1 MRNIKGTLLDI
12 SSDYTKNI
20 IKLIF
25 DNDIEKHSLRD
36 SFSYS
41 NFKNAT
47 FFNYEDVVD
56 VIAKQ
61 EKVFILFEGKD
72 KELWEVKA
80 VHAIEYIFL
89 EEVLDYETDMYL
101 FDENDDWVIR
111 IIDEFSD
118 DKRVMIFYHINIDSS
133 AGAFLAARAHNTKSL

>member
-12 SSDYTKNI
+12 SSDTTKNI

-25 DNDIEKHSLRD
+25 DSDIEKHSLRD

-47 FFNYEDVVD
+47 FLNYQQAVSIITE
-56 VIAKQ
+56 Q
-61 EKVFILFEGKD
+61 EKIFLLFEGKN
-72 KELWEVKA
+72 KELWEVKG
-80 VHAIEYIFL
+80 VHTIEYIFL

-101 FDENDDWVIR
+101 FNENVDWVIR

-118 DKRVMIFYHINIDSS
+118 DKRVIIFYY
-133 AGAFLAARAHNTKSL
+133 

>member
-25 DNDIEKHSLRD
+25 DNDIEEHSLRD

-47 FFNYEDVVD
+47 FFNYQEAVS

-61 EKVFILFEGKD
+61 EKVFLLFEGKN

-80 VHAIEYIFL
+80 IHAIEYVFL

-101 FDENDDWVIR
+101 FDENVDWVIR

-118 DKRVMIFYHINIDSS
+118 DKRVIIFYH
-133 AGAFLAARAHNTKSL
+133 

>member
-12 SSDYTKNI
+12 SSEENI

-25 DNDIEKHSLRD
+25 NNDIKKHSLRD

-47 FFNYEDVVD
+47 FLNY
-56 VIAKQ
+56 Q
-61 EKVFILFEGKD
+61 EAVSIITEQENFFLLFEGKN
-72 KELWEVKA
+72 KELWEVKG

-101 FDENDDWVIR
+101 FNENVDWVIR

-118 DKRVMIFYHINIDSS
+118 DKRVIIFYY
-133 AGAFLAARAHNTKSL
+133 

>member
-1 MRNIKGTLLDI
+1 MRNIKGTLLEM

-36 SFSYS
+36 SFLYS

-47 FFNYEDVVD
+47 FLNYQDVVD

-61 EKVFILFEGKD
+61 EKVFLLFEVKSPID
-72 KELWEVKA
+72 QLSHLNMQDEVPFG
-80 VHAIEYIFL
+80 ISENTYI
-89 EEVLDYETDMYL
+89 V
-101 FDENDDWVIR
+101 
-111 IIDEFSD
+111 S
-118 DKRVMIFYHINIDSS
+118 
-133 AGAFLAARAHNTKSL
+133 LA

>member
-1 MRNIKGTLLDI
+1 MRNIKGTLLDM

-25 DNDIEKHSLRD
+25 DNDIEKYSLRD

-47 FFNYEDVVD
+47 FFNYQDVVD

-61 EKVFILFEGKD
+61 EKVFLLFEGKN

-101 FDENDDWVIR
+101 FDENVDWVIR

-118 DKRVMIFYHINIDSS
+118 DKRVMIFYH
-133 AGAFLAARAHNTKSL
+133 

>member
-25 DNDIEKHSLRD
+25 NDDIKKHSLRD
-36 SFSYS
+36 SFLYS

-47 FFNYEDVVD
+47 FLNYQEAVS
-56 VIAKQ
+56 VITKQ
-61 EKVFILFEGKD
+61 EKIFLLFEGKD
-72 KELWEVKA
+72 KELWEVKGG
-80 VHAIEYIFL
+80 HAIEYIFL

-101 FDENDDWVIR
+101 FDENVDWVIR

-118 DKRVMIFYHINIDSS
+118 DERVIIFYH
-133 AGAFLAARAHNTKSL
+133 

>member
-1 MRNIKGTLLDI
+1 MRNIKGTLLEI

-36 SFSYS
+36 SFLYS

-47 FFNYEDVVD
+47 FLNYQDVVD
-56 VIAKQ
+56 LITKQ
-61 EKVFILFEGKD
+61 EKVFLLFEGKD

-80 VHAIEYIFL
+80 AHAIEYIFL

-101 FDENDDWVIR
+101 FDENVDWVIR

-118 DKRVMIFYHINIDSS
+118 DKRVIIFYH
-133 AGAFLAARAHNTKSL
+133 

>member
-36 SFSYS
+36 SFLYS
-41 NFKNAT
+41 NFKNTT
-47 FFNYEDVVD
+47 FLNYQDVVD
-56 VIAKQ
+56 LITKQ
-61 EKVFILFEGKD
+61 EKVFLLFEGKD

-80 VHAIEYIFL
+80 AHVIEYIFL

-101 FDENDDWVIR
+101 FDENVHWVIR
-111 IIDEFSD
+111 IIDEVSD
-118 DKRVMIFYHINIDSS
+118 DKRVIIFYH
-133 AGAFLAARAHNTKSL
+133 

>member
-1 MRNIKGTLLDI
+1 MRNIKGTLLDMC
-12 SSDYTKNI
+12 SDYTKNI

-36 SFSYS
+36 SFLYS

-47 FFNYEDVVD
+47 FFNYQDVVD

-61 EKVFILFEGKD
+61 GKVFLLFEGKD

-80 VHAIEYIFL
+80 AHAIEYIFL
-89 EEVLDYETDMYL
+89 EEVLDYETNMYL
-101 FDENDDWVIR
+101 FDENVDWVIR

-118 DKRVMIFYHINIDSS
+118 DKRVIIFYH
-133 AGAFLAARAHNTKSL
+133 

>member
-1 MRNIKGTLLDI
+1 MRNIKGTLLDM

-36 SFSYS
+36 SFLYS

-47 FFNYEDVVD
+47 FFNYQDVVD

-61 EKVFILFEGKD
+61 GKVFLLFEGKD

-80 VHAIEYIFL
+80 AHVIEYIFL

-101 FDENDDWVIR
+101 FDENVDWVIR

-118 DKRVMIFYHINIDSS
+118 DKRVMIFYH
-133 AGAFLAARAHNTKSL
+133 

>member
-1 MRNIKGTLLDI
+1 MRTIKGTLLDM

-36 SFSYS
+36 SFLYS

-47 FFNYEDVVD
+47 FLNYQEAVS
-56 VIAKQ
+56 VITKQ
-61 EKVFILFEGKD
+61 EKVFLLFEGKD
-72 KELWEVKA
+72 KELWKVKG

-101 FDENDDWVIR
+101 FDENVDWVIR

-118 DKRVMIFYHINIDSS
+118 DKRVIIFYH
-133 AGAFLAARAHNTKSL
+133 

>member
-1 MRNIKGTLLDI
+1 MRKIKGTLLDI

-25 DNDIEKHSLRD
+25 NDDIKKHSLRD
-36 SFSYS
+36 SFLYS

-47 FFNYEDVVD
+47 FLNYQEAVS
-56 VIAKQ
+56 VITKQ
-61 EKVFILFEGKD
+61 EKMFLLFEGKD
-72 KELWEVKA
+72 KELWEVKGG
-80 VHAIEYIFL
+80 HAIEYIFL

-101 FDENDDWVIR
+101 FDENVDWVIR

-118 DKRVMIFYHINIDSS
+118 DERVIIFYH
-133 AGAFLAARAHNTKSL
+133 

>member
-25 DNDIEKHSLRD
+25 NDDIKKHSLRD
-36 SFSYS
+36 SFLYS

-47 FFNYEDVVD
+47 FLNYQEAVS
-56 VIAKQ
+56 VITKQ
-61 EKVFILFEGKD
+61 EKMFLLFEGKD
-72 KELWEVKA
+72 KELWEVKGGN
-80 VHAIEYIFL
+80 AIEYIFL

-101 FDENDDWVIR
+101 FDENVDWVIR

-118 DKRVMIFYHINIDSS
+118 DERVIIFYH
-133 AGAFLAARAHNTKSL
+133 

>member
-1 MRNIKGTLLDI
+1 MRNIKGTLLEM

-36 SFSYS
+36 SFLYS

-47 FFNYEDVVD
+47 FLNYQEAVS
-56 VIAKQ
+56 VITKQ
-61 EKVFILFEGKD
+61 EKIFLLFEGKD

-80 VHAIEYIFL
+80 AHAIEYIFL

-101 FDENDDWVIR
+101 FDENVDWVIR

-118 DKRVMIFYHINIDSS
+118 DKRVMIFYH
-133 AGAFLAARAHNTKSL
+133 

>member
-1 MRNIKGTLLDI
+1 MRNIKGTLLDM

-25 DNDIEKHSLRD
+25 DNDIEKYSLRD

-47 FFNYEDVVD
+47 FFNYQDVVD

-61 EKVFILFEGKD
+61 EKDFLLFEGKN

-101 FDENDDWVIR
+101 FNENVDWVIR

-118 DKRVMIFYHINIDSS
+118 DKRVMIFYH
-133 AGAFLAARAHNTKSL
+133 

>member
-12 SSDYTKNI
+12 SSEENI

-25 DNDIEKHSLRD
+25 NNDIKKHSLRD

-47 FFNYEDVVD
+47 FLNYQEAVS
-56 VIAKQ
+56 IITEQ
-61 EKVFILFEGKD
+61 EKFFLLFEGKN
-72 KELWEVKA
+72 KELWEVKG

-101 FDENDDWVIR
+101 FNENVDWVIR

-118 DKRVMIFYHINIDSS
+118 DKRVIIFYY
-133 AGAFLAARAHNTKSL
+133 

>member
-36 SFSYS
+36 SFLYS

-47 FFNYEDVVD
+47 FLNYQDVVD
-56 VIAKQ
+56 LITKQ
-61 EKVFILFEGKD
+61 EKIFLLFEGKD

-80 VHAIEYIFL
+80 AHAIEYIFL

-101 FDENDDWVIR
+101 FDENVDWVIR
-111 IIDEFSD
+111 FIDEFSD
-118 DKRVMIFYHINIDSS
+118 DKRVIIFYH
-133 AGAFLAARAHNTKSL
+133 

>member
-1 MRNIKGTLLDI
+1 MRNIKGTLLDM

-25 DNDIEKHSLRD
+25 DNDIEKYSLRD

-47 FFNYEDVVD
+47 FFNYQD
-56 VIAKQ
+56 VIDVITKQ
-61 EKVFILFEGKD
+61 EKVFLLFEGKN

-101 FDENDDWVIR
+101 FNENVDWVIR

-118 DKRVMIFYHINIDSS
+118 DKRVIIFYH
-133 AGAFLAARAHNTKSL
+133 

>member
-1 MRNIKGTLLDI
+1 MRNIKGSLLDI

-36 SFSYS
+36 SFLYS

-47 FFNYEDVVD
+47 FLNYQDVVD
-56 VIAKQ
+56 LITKQ
-61 EKVFILFEGKD
+61 EKVFLLFEGKD
-72 KELWEVKA
+72 KELWEVEA
-80 VHAIEYIFL
+80 AHAIEYIFL

-101 FDENDDWVIR
+101 FDENVDWVIR

-118 DKRVMIFYHINIDSS
+118 DKRVIIFYH
-133 AGAFLAARAHNTKSL
+133 

>member
-12 SSDYTKNI
+12 SSEENI

-25 DNDIEKHSLRD
+25 NNDIKKHSLRD

-47 FFNYEDVVD
+47 FLNYQEAVSRVTE
-56 VIAKQ
+56 Q
-61 EKVFILFEGKD
+61 EKFFLLFEGKN
-72 KELWEVKA
+72 KELWEVKG

-101 FDENDDWVIR
+101 FNENVDWVIR

-118 DKRVMIFYHINIDSS
+118 DKRVIIFYY
-133 AGAFLAARAHNTKSL
+133 

>member
-1 MRNIKGTLLDI
+1 MRNIKGTLLDMC
-12 SSDYTKNI
+12 SDYTKNI

-36 SFSYS
+36 SFLYS

-47 FFNYEDVVD
+47 FLNYQDVVD
-56 VIAKQ
+56 LITKQ
-61 EKVFILFEGKD
+61 EKVFLLFEGKD

-80 VHAIEYIFL
+80 THAIEYIFL

-101 FDENDDWVIR
+101 FDENVDWVIR

-118 DKRVMIFYHINIDSS
+118 DKRVIIFYH
-133 AGAFLAARAHNTKSL
+133 

>member
-1 MRNIKGTLLDI
+1 M

-25 DNDIEKHSLRD
+25 DNDIEKYSLRD

-47 FFNYEDVVD
+47 FFNYQDVVD

-61 EKVFILFEGKD
+61 EKVFLLFEGKN

-101 FDENDDWVIR
+101 FNENVDWVIR

-118 DKRVMIFYHINIDSS
+118 DKRVMIFYH
-133 AGAFLAARAHNTKSL
+133 

>member
-25 DNDIEKHSLRD
+25 DNDIEKHSLRY
-36 SFSYS
+36 SFLYS

-47 FFNYEDVVD
+47 FLNYQDVVD
-56 VIAKQ
+56 LITKQ
-61 EKVFILFEGKD
+61 EKIFLLFEGKD
-72 KELWEVKA
+72 KELWEVEA
-80 VHAIEYIFL
+80 AHAIEYIFL

-101 FDENDDWVIR
+101 FDENVDWVIR

-118 DKRVMIFYHINIDSS
+118 DKRVIIFYH
-133 AGAFLAARAHNTKSL
+133 

>member
-25 DNDIEKHSLRD
+25 NDDIKKHSLRD
-36 SFSYS
+36 SFLYS

-47 FFNYEDVVD
+47 FLNYQEAVS
-56 VIAKQ
+56 VITKQ
-61 EKVFILFEGKD
+61 EKIFLLFEGKD
-72 KELWEVKA
+72 KELWEVKGG
-80 VHAIEYIFL
+80 HAIEYIFL
-89 EEVLDYETDMYL
+89 EEVLDYETDMYW
-101 FDENDDWVIR
+101 FDENVDWVIR

-118 DKRVMIFYHINIDSS
+118 DERVIIFYH
-133 AGAFLAARAHNTKSL
+133 

>member
-1 MRNIKGTLLDI
+1 MRNIKGSLLDI

-36 SFSYS
+36 SFLYS

-47 FFNYEDVVD
+47 FLNYQDVVD
-56 VIAKQ
+56 LITKQ
-61 EKVFILFEGKD
+61 EKVFLLFEGKN

-80 VHAIEYIFL
+80 AHAIEYIFL

-101 FDENDDWVIR
+101 FDENVDWVIR

-118 DKRVMIFYHINIDSS
+118 DKRVIIFYH
-133 AGAFLAARAHNTKSL
+133 

>member
-1 MRNIKGTLLDI
+1 MRNIKGTLLDM

-25 DNDIEKHSLRD
+25 DNDIEKYSLRD
-36 SFSYS
+36 SFLYS

-47 FFNYEDVVD
+47 FFNYQDVVD

-61 EKVFILFEGKD
+61 EKVFLLFEGKN
-72 KELWEVKA
+72 KELWQVKGIQ
-80 VHAIEYIFL
+80 AIEYIFL

-101 FDENDDWVIR
+101 FNENIDWVIR

-118 DKRVMIFYHINIDSS
+118 DKRVMIFYH
-133 AGAFLAARAHNTKSL
+133 

>member
-1 MRNIKGTLLDI
+1 MRDIKGTLLDM

-36 SFSYS
+36 SFLYS

-47 FFNYEDVVD
+47 FLNYQDVVD

-61 EKVFILFEGKD
+61 EKVFLLFEGKD

-80 VHAIEYIFL
+80 AHAIEYIFL

-101 FDENDDWVIR
+101 FDENVNWVIR

-118 DKRVMIFYHINIDSS
+118 DKRVMIFHPRWRIFCNSCLSNQDLIT
-133 AGAFLAARAHNTKSL
+133 L

>member
-1 MRNIKGTLLDI
+1 MKNIKGILLDI

-25 DNDIEKHSLRD
+25 NDDIKKHSLRD
-36 SFSYS
+36 SFLYS

-47 FFNYEDVVD
+47 FLNYQEAVS
-56 VIAKQ
+56 VITKQ
-61 EKVFILFEGKD
+61 EKIFLLFEGKD
-72 KELWEVKA
+72 KELWEVKGG
-80 VHAIEYIFL
+80 HAIEYIFL

-101 FDENDDWVIR
+101 FDENVDWVIR

-118 DKRVMIFYHINIDSS
+118 DERVIIFYH
-133 AGAFLAARAHNTKSL
+133 

>member
-25 DNDIEKHSLRD
+25 NDDIKKHSLRD
-36 SFSYS
+36 SFLYS

-47 FFNYEDVVD
+47 FLNYQEAVS
-56 VIAKQ
+56 VITKQ
-61 EKVFILFEGKD
+61 EKIFLLFEGKD
-72 KELWEVKA
+72 KELWEVKGG
-80 VHAIEYIFL
+80 HAIEYIFL

-101 FDENDDWVIR
+101 FDENVDWVIR

-118 DKRVMIFYHINIDSS
+118 DDRVIIFYH
-133 AGAFLAARAHNTKSL
+133 

>member
-25 DNDIEKHSLRD
+25 NDDIKKHSLRD
-36 SFSYS
+36 SFLYS

-47 FFNYEDVVD
+47 FLNYQEAVS
-56 VIAKQ
+56 VITKQ
-61 EKVFILFEGKD
+61 EKIFLLFEGKD
-72 KELWEVKA
+72 KELWEVKGG
-80 VHAIEYIFL
+80 HAIEYIFL

-101 FDENDDWVIR
+101 FDENVNWVIR

-118 DKRVMIFYHINIDSS
+118 DERVIIFYH
-133 AGAFLAARAHNTKSL
+133 

>member
-1 MRNIKGTLLDI
+1 MRNIKGTLLEI

-36 SFSYS
+36 SFLYS
-41 NFKNAT
+41 NFKNTT
-47 FFNYEDVVD
+47 FLNYQDVVD
-56 VIAKQ
+56 LITKQ
-61 EKVFILFEGKD
+61 EKVFLLFEGKD

-80 VHAIEYIFL
+80 AHVIEYIFL

-101 FDENDDWVIR
+101 FDENVDWVIR

-118 DKRVMIFYHINIDSS
+118 DKRVIIFYH
-133 AGAFLAARAHNTKSL
+133 